1 MSERATPAGELFRW
15 RPAGVGRR
23 AVPCARC
30 EERTPVRLLENL
42 LEALCASCGRSL
54 AIERA
59 RALER
64 ELGGPAA
71 LSRLVAAG
79 ALDAADAAPG
89 PGGVGPT
96 VEELVE
102 RGALRRDL
110 RLTVDLD
117 VAGKTFAYDAA
128 PLKALALPEEVERAL
143 ERRRVEGGALPE
155 PLGELVRERLA
166 ASIRSVGLEVGL
178 EGLLDGG
185 DIDPACRRALPAR
198 ALDVYRA
205 VPVRRAEGALV
216 VALWDPLDDALVSD
230 LEALVEGPVHAILAR
245 PEALRAALETLGS
258 PGTARYRPV
267 SDVEADVEEA
277 DGEAEDDELSL
288 ELTDDPAAD
297 LLLEA
302 LEEGATEVLLEP
314 RAGTASVR
322 LRIGGELRKE
332 RAVQAGLP
340 AALAERLDA
349 LAGRGA
355 GGVTTGRARTG
366 HARWEVSGLPVALDY
381 RVVTTSLGPAVAIAL
396 EGEAFG
402 PPPGLSALGLSLDAL
417 AAFEALLAEGR
428 GLFVIAAPRRGGKT
442 TAYEAVLERARRLGG
457 AVMSLER
464 RGRRA
469 LAGVTQVELDGDDP
483 LDLEALRHPPP
494 DWLGVDDGLE
504 VGARLAIDV
513 ALGGGAAVVT
523 VTAPDAGSALTR
535 LELAGIPRGLLA
547 GHVRAVVARR
557 VVPRNCPRC
566 RFALPGAGPGEAESS
581 WIGIGCPACGDTG
594 TAGVVTLAE
603 LARPRLEGLAQLG
616 GSAPLAVRARDLL
629 ATGEVS
635 RAAVADLVVHAT

>member
-42 LEALCASCGRSL
+42 LEALCARCGRSL

-64 ELGGPAA
+64 ELGAPAA
-71 LSRLVAAG
+71 LARLVAAG
-79 ALDAADAAPG
+79 ALDPADAAAH
-89 PGGVGPT
+89 PT
-96 VEELVE
+96 VEALVE
-102 RGALRRDL
+102 QGALRRDL

-128 PLKALALPEEVERAL
+128 PLRALALPEEVERAL
-143 ERRRVEGGALPE
+143 ERRRLEGGALPE

-166 ASIRSVGLEVGL
+166 ASIRSVGLDVGL
-178 EGLLDGG
+178 EGLKDGG

-267 SDVEADVEEA
+267 SEVDAVEVDDAEAD
-277 DGEAEDDELSL
+277 DDELSL
-288 ELTDDPAAD
+288 ELTDDPAYD

-332 RAVQAGLP
+332 RAVQGGLP

-349 LAGRGA
+349 LAGRRGGA
-355 GGVTTGRARTG
+355 PGGRARTG

-396 EGEAFG
+396 EGEAVG
-402 PPPGLSALGLSLDAL
+402 PAPGLSALGLSLDAL

-428 GLFVIAAPRRGGKT
+428 GLFVIAAPRRGGKS

-457 AVMSLER
+457 AVLSLER

-513 ALGGGAAVVT
+513 ALGGGAAVLT

-547 GHVRAVVARR
+547 RHVRAVVARR
-557 VVPRNCPRC
+557 VVARNCPRC
-566 RFALPGAGPGEAESS
+566 RFALPGPAEAESS
-581 WIGIGCPACGDTG
+581 WIGIGCPACGDAG
-594 TAGVVTLAE
+594 TAGVVALAE
-603 LARPRLEGLAQLG
+603 LARPGPEGAPRQLA
-616 GSAPLAVRARDLL
+616 GSAPLAARARDLL

-635 RAAVADLVVHAT
+635 RSAVADLTVHAT

>member
-1 MSERATPAGELFRW
+1 MAERATPAGELFRW

-23 AVPCARC
+23 AVPCVRC

-42 LEALCASCGRSL
+42 LEALCAKCGRSL
-54 AIERA
+54 VIERA

-64 ELGGPAA
+64 EVGPAETVA
-71 LSRLVAAG
+71 RLVAAG
-79 ALDAADAAPG
+79 ALDPADAAAS
-89 PGGVGPT
+89 GGAGPT
-96 VEELVE
+96 VEQLVE

-117 VAGKTFAYDAA
+117 VAGKTFAYGAA
-128 PLKALALPEEVERAL
+128 PLQELALPEEVERAL
-143 ERRRVEGGALPE
+143 ERRRVEGGALPG

-185 DIDPACRRALPAR
+185 DIDPACRRALPPR

-205 VPVRRAEGALV
+205 VPVRRDEGALV

-245 PEALRAALETLGS
+245 PEALRSALETLGS

-267 SDVEADVEEA
+267 AEVEADVDVEEA
-277 DGEAEDDELSL
+277 EDELSL
-288 ELTDDPAAD
+288 ELTDDPASD

-314 RAGTASVR
+314 RVGAASVR

-332 RAVQAGLP
+332 RSVQAGLP

-349 LAGRGA
+349 LAGHGA
-355 GGVTTGRARTG
+355 GGAPAGRARTG

-381 RVVTTSLGPAVAIAL
+381 RVVSTSLGPAVAIAL
-396 EGEAFG
+396 EGEAAG

-428 GLFVIAAPRRGGKT
+428 GLFVVAAPRRGGKT

-457 AVMSLER
+457 AVLSLER
-464 RGRRA
+464 RGRRP
-469 LAGVTQVELDGDDP
+469 LAGVTQVELDGDGL

-504 VGARLAIDV
+504 TGWRLAVDV

-523 VTAPDAGSALTR
+523 VTAPDAGSALSR
-535 LELAGIPRGLLA
+535 LELAGLPRGLLA
-547 GHVRAVVARR
+547 RHVRAVVARR
-557 VVPRNCPRC
+557 VVARHCPRC
-566 RFALPGAGPGEAESS
+566 RFELPGAREGESS
-581 WIGIGCPACGDTG
+581 WIGIGCPACGDAG
-594 TAGVVTLAE
+594 TAGVVALAE
-603 LARPRLEGLAQLG
+603 LARPGPEGAPQQLA

-629 ATGEVS
+629 ASGEVS